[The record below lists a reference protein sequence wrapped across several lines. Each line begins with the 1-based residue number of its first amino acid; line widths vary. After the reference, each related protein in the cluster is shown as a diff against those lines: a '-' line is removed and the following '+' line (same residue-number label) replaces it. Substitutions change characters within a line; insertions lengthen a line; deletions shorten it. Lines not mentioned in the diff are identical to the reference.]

1 MKKVFVFSLIV
12 LLFVFNTSCKKEKES
27 IQVTSSDITESVY
40 ASGKVKALEQY
51 NVYSTVN
58 GVLQSIIVNVGNNI
72 TKGQT
77 LLEIDNVTSEL
88 NTENARI
95 ALDLSAENNRK
106 GSDKLQEIELN
117 VNLALEKLQMDSS
130 LYFRQKKLWE
140 QNVGSKLD
148 FEQKQLAYNNSI
160 VNYQTAQKRLAQL
173 KTQLQNEF
181 KRANVNYDINQK
193 LFSDYS
199 IKSSINGKVYDIL
212 KDRGELVTPQT
223 PLAIIGKA
231 DTFLLELAVDEN
243 DIIKVNIGQKA
254 LITMDSY
261 KGEVLEALVDKI
273 YPIMNERTRT
283 FTLEAHFINPPK
295 KLFPNLSAEANII
308 IQTKK
313 NIITIPNN
321 YIIDGKYVLVDGNE
335 KREVKLGLKDYQK
348 TEVLEGLKENETI
361 YKP

>member
-1 MKKVFVFSLIV
+1 MKKIFILSLSFIAV
-12 LLFVFNTSCKKEKES
+12 LLSCKKEKES

-40 ASGKVKALEQY
+40 ASGKVKAIDQY

-58 GVLQSIIVNVGNNI
+58 GVLQNIIVNVGDNI

-77 LLEIDNVTSEL
+77 LLELDNLTSEL

-95 ALDLSAENNRK
+95 ALDLSAENNCK
-106 GSDKLQEIELN
+106 GSDKLEEIELN
-117 VNLALEKLQMDSS
+117 VNLALEKLQLDSS

-140 QNVGSKLD
+140 QNIGTKLD
-148 FEQKQLAYNNSI
+148 FEQRQLAYNNSLI
-160 VNYQTAQKRLAQL
+160 NFQTTQKRLAQL

-199 IKSSINGKVYDIL
+199 IKSSINGRVYDIL

-223 PLAIIGKA
+223 PLAVIGKA

-243 DIIKVNIGQKA
+243 DIIKVAIGQKA
-254 LITMDSY
+254 LITLDSY
-261 KGEVLEALVDKI
+261 KGEVLEAIVDKV

-283 FTLEAHFINPPK
+283 FIVEAHFINPPK

-321 YIIDGKYVLVDGNE
+321 YIIDGKYVLINSDE
-335 KREVKLGLKDYQK
+335 KREVKLGMKDYQK

>member
-1 MKKVFVFSLIV
+1 MRKNI
-12 LLFVFNTSCKKEKES
+12 LLVIGIYLFLFSCKKEKES

-40 ASGKVKALEQY
+40 ASGRVKALDQY

-58 GVLQSIIVNVGNNI
+58 GVLQNILVNVGDNI
-72 TKGQT
+72 TKNQI
-77 LLEIDNVTSEL
+77 LLELDNLTSEL

-106 GSDKLQEIELN
+106 GSDKLEEIELN
-117 VNLALEKLQMDSS
+117 VNLAFEKLQLDSS

-140 QNVGSKLD
+140 QNIGSKLD
-148 FEQKQLAYNNSI
+148 FEQRQLAYNNSI
-160 VNYQTAQKRLAQL
+160 VNYETAKKRLAQL

-181 KRANVNYDINQK
+181 KRAHVNYDINQK

-223 PLAIIGKA
+223 PLAVIGKA

-243 DIIKVNIGQKA
+243 DIIKINEGQKA

-261 KGEVLEALVDKI
+261 KNEMLEAIIDKI

-283 FTLEAHFINPPK
+283 FIVEAHFINPPK

-313 NIITIPNN
+313 NVITIPNN

-335 KREVKLGLKDYQK
+335 KREIKLGLKDYQQ
-348 TEVLEGLKENETI
+348 TEVLEGLKANETI

>member
-1 MKKVFVFSLIV
+1 MKKAFILSLSFFTIF
-12 LLFVFNTSCKKEKES
+12 LSCKKEKES

-40 ASGKVKALEQY
+40 ASGKVKAIDQY

-58 GVLQSIIVNVGNNI
+58 GVLQNIIVNVGDNI

-77 LLEIDNVTSEL
+77 LLEIDNLTSEL

-95 ALDLSAENNRK
+95 ALDLSASNNRK
-106 GSDKLQEIELN
+106 GSDKLEEIELN
-117 VNLALEKLQMDSS
+117 VNLALEKLLLDSS
-130 LYFRQKKLWE
+130 IYFRQKKLWE
-140 QNVGSKLD
+140 QNIGTKID
-148 FEQKQLAYNNSI
+148 FEQKQLAYNNSM
-160 VNYQTAQKRLAQL
+160 VNYQTTQKRLAQL
-173 KTQLQNEF
+173 KTQLQNEL
-181 KRANVNYDINQK
+181 KRANVNYNINQK

-199 IKSSINGKVYDIL
+199 IKSSINGRVYDIL

-223 PLAIIGKA
+223 PLAVIGKA

-243 DIIKVNIGQKA
+243 DIIKVSVGQKA
-254 LITMDSY
+254 LVTMDSY
-261 KGEVLEALVDKI
+261 KGEVLDAIVDKI

-283 FTLEAHFINPPK
+283 FVVEAHFINPPK
-295 KLFPNLSAEANII
+295 KLFPNLSTEANII

-321 YIIDGKYVLVDGNE
+321 YIIDGKYVLVNTDE

>member
-1 MKKVFVFSLIV
+1 MKKAFILSLSFFTI
-12 LLFVFNTSCKKEKES
+12 LFSCKKDKES

-40 ASGKVKALEQY
+40 ASGKIKAIDQY

-58 GVLQSIIVNVGNNI
+58 GVLQNIIVNVGDNI

-77 LLEIDNVTSEL
+77 LLEIDNLTSEL

-106 GSDKLQEIELN
+106 GSDKLEEIELN
-117 VNLALEKLQMDSS
+117 VNLTLEKLQLDSS

-140 QNVGSKLD
+140 QNIGSKLD
-148 FEQKQLAYNNSI
+148 FEQRQLAYNNSL
-160 VNYQTAQKRLAQL
+160 VNYKSAQKRLSQL
-173 KTQLQNEF
+173 KTQLQNEL
-181 KRANVNYDINQK
+181 KRANVNYNINQK
-193 LFSDYS
+193 LFNDYS
-199 IKSSINGKVYDIL
+199 IKSTINGKVYDIL

-223 PLAIIGKA
+223 PLAVIGKA

-243 DIIKVNIGQKA
+243 DIIKVIVGQRA

-261 KGEVLEALVDKI
+261 KGEVLEAIVDKI

-283 FTLEAHFINPPK
+283 FTVEAHFINAPK

-313 NIITIPNN
+313 NIVTIPNN
-321 YIIDGKYVLVDGNE
+321 YIVDGKYVFVDGDE

>member
-1 MKKVFVFSLIV
+1 MKKIFILSLG
-12 LLFVFNTSCKKEKES
+12 LLIIFLSCKKEKEN

-40 ASGKVKALEQY
+40 ASGKVKAIDQY

-58 GVLQSIIVNVGNNI
+58 GVLQNIIVNRGENI

-77 LLEIDNVTSEL
+77 LLEIDNLTSEL

-95 ALDLSAENNRK
+95 ALDLSTENNRK
-106 GSDKLQEIELN
+106 GSDKLEEIELN
-117 VNLALEKLQMDSS
+117 VNLALEKLQLDSS

-140 QNVGSKLD
+140 QNIGSKLD
-148 FEQKQLAYNNSI
+148 FEQRQLAYNNSL
-160 VNYQTAQKRLAQL
+160 VNFQTAQKRLAQL

-199 IKSSINGKVYDIL
+199 IKSSINGRVYDIL
-212 KDRGELVTPQT
+212 KERGELVTPQT
-223 PLAIIGKA
+223 PLAVIGKA

-243 DIIKVNIGQKA
+243 DIIKINIGQKA

-261 KGEVLEALVDKI
+261 KGEVLEAIVDKV

-283 FTLEAHFINPPK
+283 FTVEARFINPPK
-295 KLFPNLSAEANII
+295 KLFPNLSVEANII

-313 NIITIPNN
+313 NIITVPNN
-321 YIIDGKYVLVDGNE
+321 YIIDGKYVLLNKDE